1 MASGSPLQEFHG
13 AGPAAAGVPVGGLPG
28 LPSLSGPPHENSQ
41 TRAGGLL
48 VLSRDEALVRT
59 LKTLGSEHDVFSVG
73 AESDFAA
80 HLLGQST
87 GVAILDAS
95 AVASPIERL
104 AERLRA
110 QFPELVL
117 IVAGSVEDQSALATQ
132 ITNGTVYRFL
142 HKPVSEQRV
151 RLFVEAAWRRH
162 TEEHASADGAASAA
176 QPARERPGSTANML
190 VLSGAAVAAV
200 ALLGGWLLLH
210 RSDSHPPQV
219 SASNVADTAPVVEP
233 RDAVLEDQLM
243 RAEKALASGALV
255 SPPGANAADLY
266 AQALR
271 RNPQDSRAAN
281 GVEKV
286 IDRLLS
292 AAEAQLLAQHIDE
305 AQKLTDQARAIK
317 PDHVRVAFLLAQIG
331 KERERATLAQARQA
345 ASSGN
350 IEQAIS
356 VLDGASRDGQRS
368 TLVTEARQELEHK
381 KLDERIHDYVS
392 RANDRIRDGD
402 LVEPAQDNAQFYIE
416 SARALAP
423 NDAEVKQTQ
432 RQFFDRLVSEARK
445 ALLAGNAE
453 QGEHWIQVASD
464 AGVNEDDIEA
474 LTQEAA
480 RVRTTAK
487 ADALA
492 QLGLLFNQRLAQGK
506 VLEPATD
513 SAKFYLA
520 QLEQSAPTHPSTQT
534 AHQAFAARTLDE
546 AKAAARREDYAGA
559 QRWLTEAHDAGVDAA
574 SIAGVNND
582 IKAAQDAAK
591 RALELATPADLE
603 ITHYVPPAFPASA
616 RKLALSGWVDVEFMV
631 LPDGSVSDLTVVGA
645 VPAGQFEQS
654 ALDAVRK
661 WKYRP
666 ILRDGQPITRR
677 ARVRVRFALEQVTAK
692 RTNTSPRLL
701 VVEDDARYGQWLGH
715 HLGVFCP
722 DSRPERT
729 QPRGIRPLVRN
740 RLGVATAT
748 SFCSRPRSGRARG
761 PESARPGVAPPAAG
775 RATFPAVISL
785 AEDGNE
791 LTAVRALQLGAVDY
805 LPKRLLTPERLNTS
819 VRLALRRI
827 EKRVQRK
834 LASLAH
840 VTDAAPPEDETTR
853 EQPKPGIAAV
863 SRSQPGRLPT
873 PAATPAPGSDA
884 GTSAC

>member
-1 MASGSPLQEFHG
+1 MAGI
-13 AGPAAAGVPVGGLPG
+13 PG
-28 LPSLSGPPHENSQ
+28 LPSASSSPENVPSD
-41 TRAGGLL
+41 AGGLV

-59 LKTLGSEHDVFSVG
+59 LKMLGSEHEIFPVS

-80 HLLGQST
+80 QLLQQST

-104 AERLRA
+104 TERLRA

-117 IVAGSVEDQSALATQ
+117 IVAGSVDDQSALATQ

-162 TEEHASADGAASAA
+162 TEEHAGTAGGAAAVL
-176 QPARERPGSTANML
+176 PARERPGAGANMF
-190 VLSGAAVAAV
+190 VLGGAAIGAV

-210 RSDSHPPQV
+210 RDESHPPRV
-219 SASNVADTAPVVEP
+219 SALNVSDTTPAAES
-233 RDAVLEDQLM
+233 RDAVLEDQLA

-271 RNPQDSRAAN
+271 RNPKDSRAAN

-305 AQKLTDQARAIK
+305 AQKLTDQAKAIK

-350 IEQAIS
+350 IEQALS
-356 VLDGASRDGQRS
+356 VLDGAARDGQRS

-381 KLDERIHDYVS
+381 KLDERVRDYVS
-392 RANDRIRDGD
+392 HANERMRDGA

-432 RQFFDRLVSEARK
+432 HQFLDRLVSEARK

-464 AGVNEDDIEA
+464 AGVNSDDIA
-474 LTQEAA
+474 GLTQEAE

-506 VLEPATD
+506 VLDPASD

-520 QLEQSAPTHPSTQT
+520 QLVQSAPTHPSTLA
-534 AHQAFAARTLDE
+534 AHQAFATRTLDE
-546 AKAAARREDYAGA
+546 AKIAAHREDYPAA
-559 QRWLTEAHDAGVDAA
+559 QRWLTEAHDAGVDAG
-574 SIAGVNND
+574 SIAAVNND
-582 IKAAQDAAK
+582 IKAAQDAA
-591 RALELATPADLE
+591 RRASEVVPASALEL
-603 ITHYVPPAFPASA
+603 THYVPPEFPSSA
-616 RKLALSGWVDVEFMV
+616 RERAMSGWVDVQFMV
-631 LPDGSVSDLTVVGA
+631 VTDGSVGDISVVGA
-645 VPAGQFEQS
+645 DPAGQFEQS
-654 ALDAVRK
+654 ATDAVRK

-666 ILRDGQPITRR
+666 VLRDGKPINQR
-677 ARVRVRFALEQVTAK
+677 ARVRVRFALEK
-692 RTNTSPRLL
+692 
-701 VVEDDARYGQWLGH
+701 
-715 HLGVFCP
+715 
-722 DSRPERT
+722 
-729 QPRGIRPLVRN
+729 
-740 RLGVATAT
+740 
-748 SFCSRPRSGRARG
+748 
-761 PESARPGVAPPAAG
+761 
-775 RATFPAVISL
+775 
-785 AEDGNE
+785 
-791 LTAVRALQLGAVDY
+791 
-805 LPKRLLTPERLNTS
+805 
-819 VRLALRRI
+819 
-827 EKRVQRK
+827 
-834 LASLAH
+834 
-840 VTDAAPPEDETTR
+840 
-853 EQPKPGIAAV
+853 
-863 SRSQPGRLPT
+863 
-873 PAATPAPGSDA
+873 
-884 GTSAC
+884 